1 MEKKNKDKIASWQN
15 LIFIESPQIEREHN
29 FIKMIEKCVYM
40 PFTYLFSK
48 TVMAAG
54 AHMCICMCV
63 GRRGKV
69 GMGMV

>member
-1 MEKKNKDKIASWQN
+1 
-15 LIFIESPQIEREHN
+15 
-29 FIKMIEKCVYM
+29 MIEKCVYM

-63 GRRGKV
+63 GRRGKE
-69 GMGMV
+69 GMGMGLVSMGGLGMGVGRGFIPNPECH